1 MQWKNTRNLE
11 SVYVSASS
19 MVIFCHFNRLSR
31 LYEQQTSF
39 VCDVIL
45 HFSAYASD
53 AVAARAPVVALLRA
67 VRLRA
72 VRVRAVR
79 VRAAVRRHRPA
90 HAYAAAVNA
99 VLKHPAASHKTTQ
112 VRAAAVVAKDTCF
125 IQHLTTH

>member
-1 MQWKNTRNLE
+1 M
-11 SVYVSASS
+11 
-19 MVIFCHFNRLSR
+19 HSR
-31 LYEQQTSF
+31 RHL
-39 VCDVIL
+39 CDVIL

-53 AVAARAPVVALLRA
+53 AVAARAPVVARMRA

-72 VRVRAVR
+72 ARVRVARVRAAR

-112 VRAAAVVAKDTCF
+112 VRAAAVVAKDTCS